1 MVMRLYLCMG
11 GHMAEIH
18 RVLESFPPK
27 LNETSN
33 EARESRPGTAEA
45 TFSDI
50 PDVFFD
56 EILQNY
62 HLNRYEIQILLFF
75 YRQVWCRPN
84 LYKKYGISSL
94 NSLDKVAEFLGME
107 VRTLFQ
113 GLKNLENYEFIS
125 TIRSGQYFVRRYF
138 SPELDELFRQNYD
151 EFTD

>member
-1 MVMRLYLCMG
+1 
-11 GHMAEIH
+11 MAEIH

-27 LNETSN
+27 LNGLNN
-33 EARESRPGTAEA
+33 ESKENRKVVAEA

-56 EILQNY
+56 EILHRY
-62 HLNRYEIQILLFF
+62 HLKRHEIQVLLFF

-107 VRTLFQ
+107 VGTLFQ

-138 SPELDELFRQNYD
+138 SPELDEKFRQDYD